1 MEKLMLTLWKPPQQS
16 VEQWRQALLDLGD
29 NLVSAGARTTRVMV
43 VDEGVV
49 AASAQRITN
58 SAIPLDGL
66 LSVWLDSA
74 SQWPSINALVTPL
87 TSRLEAYLV
96 LESEPYPEERKVRAA
111 RYRVPVGK
119 RTPGMNQL
127 SLLHKPDR
135 MSYEHWYDTWRNG
148 HGPNAYPLQS
158 IFGYRQNTVI
168 RALTYGA
175 PVLHAIVE
183 ENFPPEAIGNPQGFF
198 AALGDPDKCA
208 QRQQAMYES
217 TSKFIDFQKIDCI
230 LTSEYQL
237 SA

>member
-1 MEKLMLTLWKPPQQS
+1 MEKLMVTLWNPPQQG
-16 VEQWRQALLDLGD
+16 VQQWRQALLDLGD
-29 NLVSAGARTTRVMV
+29 NLVSAGARTARVMV
-43 VDEGVV
+43 VDGGVA

-74 SQWPSINALVTPL
+74 SQWPSIKALVTPL

-96 LESEPYPEERKVRAA
+96 LESEPYPEERKARAA
-111 RYRVPVGK
+111 HYRVPVGE
-119 RTPGMNQL
+119 RTPGMNQVA
-127 SLLHKPDR
+127 LLHKPDR

-158 IFGYRQNTVI
+158 IFGYRQNTVV
-168 RALTYGA
+168 RALTFGA
-175 PVLHAIVE
+175 PVLHGIVE

-217 TSKFIDFQKIDCI
+217 TSKFIDFQKLDCI

>member
-1 MEKLMLTLWKPPQQS
+1 MEKIILTLWKPTQPNAR
-16 VEQWRQALLDLGD
+16 QWRADLFDLRDALTA
-29 NLVSAGARTTRVMV
+29 AGAKNLRVML
-43 VDEGVV
+43 VDEAV
-49 AASAQRITN
+49 AAASTQRITN
-58 SAIPLDGL
+58 SAVPLDGL
-66 LSVWLDSA
+66 LSLWLDSA
-74 SQWPSINALVTPL
+74 SQWPAIQALVAPKTR
-87 TSRLEAYLV
+87 RLEAYLV
-96 LESEPYPEERKVRAA
+96 VESEPYPEERQPRAA
-111 RYRVPVGK
+111 QYRVPVGE
-119 RTPGMNQL
+119 RTPGMNQVA
-127 SLLHKPDR
+127 LLHKPDR

-158 IFGYRQNTVI
+158 IFGYRQNTVV
-168 RALTYGA
+168 RALTFGA

>member
-1 MEKLMLTLWKPPQQS
+1 MEKIILTLWKPAQPNAG
-16 VEQWRQALLDLGD
+16 QWRADLLGLRDAL
-29 NLVSAGARTTRVMV
+29 VAAGAKNIRVML
-43 VDEGVV
+43 VDEAVA

-58 SAIPLDGL
+58 SAAPLDGM
-66 LSVWLDSA
+66 LSLWLDSA
-74 SQWPSINALVTPL
+74 LQWPAIKTLVTPL

-96 LESEPYPEERKVRAA
+96 VESEPYPEERQA
-111 RYRVPVGK
+111 RSALYQVPVGQ
-119 RTPGMNQL
+119 RTPGMNQVA
-127 SLLHKPDR
+127 LLHKPDR
-135 MSYEHWYDTWRNG
+135 MSYEHWHDTWRNG

-158 IFGYRQNTVI
+158 IFGYRQNTVV
-168 RALTYGA
+168 RALTFGA

-198 AALGDPDKCA
+198 AALGDPEKCA

-217 TSKFIDFQKIDCI
+217 TSRFIDFEKIDCI

>member
-43 VDEGVV
+43 VDEGVA

-58 SAIPLDGL
+58 SAVPLDGL

-74 SQWPSINALVTPL
+74 SQWPSIKALVTPL

-96 LESEPYPEERKVRAA
+96 LESEPYPEERKARAA
-111 RYRVPVGK
+111 HYRVPVGE
-119 RTPGMNQL
+119 RTPGMNQVA
-127 SLLHKPDR
+127 LLHKPDR

-158 IFGYRQNTVI
+158 IFGYRQNTVV
-168 RALTYGA
+168 RALTFGA
-175 PVLHAIVE
+175 PVLHGIVE

-217 TSKFIDFQKIDCI
+217 TSKFIDFQKLDCI

>member
-16 VEQWRQALLDLGD
+16 VQQWRQALLDLGD
-29 NLVSAGARTTRVMV
+29 NLVGAGARTTRVMV
-43 VDEGVV
+43 VDEGVA

-58 SAIPLDGL
+58 SAVPLDGL

-74 SQWPSINALVTPL
+74 SQWPSIKALVTPL
-87 TSRLEAYLV
+87 TSRLEGYLV
-96 LESEPYPEERKVRAA
+96 LESEPYPEERKARAA
-111 RYRVPVGK
+111 HYRVPVGE
-119 RTPGMNQL
+119 RTPGMNQVA
-127 SLLHKPDR
+127 LLHKPDR

-158 IFGYRQNTVI
+158 IFGYRQNTVV
-168 RALTYGA
+168 RALTFGA
-175 PVLHAIVE
+175 PVLHGIVE

-217 TSKFIDFQKIDCI
+217 TSKFIDFQKLDCI

>member
-29 NLVSAGARTTRVMV
+29 NLVGAGARTTRVMV
-43 VDEGVV
+43 VDEGVA

-58 SAIPLDGL
+58 SAVPLDGL

-74 SQWPSINALVTPL
+74 SQWPSIKALVTPL
-87 TSRLEAYLV
+87 TSRLEGYLV
-96 LESEPYPEERKVRAA
+96 LESEPYPEERKARAA
-111 RYRVPVGK
+111 HYRVPVGE
-119 RTPGMNQL
+119 RTPGMNQVA
-127 SLLHKPDR
+127 LLHKPDR

-158 IFGYRQNTVI
+158 IFGYRQNTVV
-168 RALTYGA
+168 RALTFGA
-175 PVLHAIVE
+175 PVLHGIVE

-217 TSKFIDFQKIDCI
+217 TSKFIDFQKLDCI

>member
-1 MEKLMLTLWKPPQQS
+1 MEKIILTLWKPAQPNAG
-16 VEQWRQALLDLGD
+16 QWRADLLGLRDAL
-29 NLVSAGARTTRVMV
+29 VAAGAKNIRVML
-43 VDEGVV
+43 VDEAVA

-58 SAIPLDGL
+58 SAAPLDGM
-66 LSVWLDSA
+66 LSLWLDSA
-74 SQWPSINALVTPL
+74 SQWPAIKTLVAPL

-96 LESEPYPEERKVRAA
+96 VESEPYPEERQA
-111 RYRVPVGK
+111 RSALYQVPVGQ
-119 RTPGMNQL
+119 RTPGMNQVA
-127 SLLHKPDR
+127 LLHKPDR
-135 MSYEHWYDTWRNG
+135 MSYEHWHDTWRNG

-158 IFGYRQNTVI
+158 IFGYRQNTVV
-168 RALTYGA
+168 RALTFGA

-198 AALGDPDKCA
+198 AALGDPEKCA

-217 TSKFIDFQKIDCI
+217 TSRFIDFEKIDCI

>member
-29 NLVSAGARTTRVMV
+29 NLVGAGARTTRVMV
-43 VDEGVV
+43 VDEGVA

-58 SAIPLDGL
+58 SAVPLDGL

-74 SQWPSINALVTPL
+74 SQWFSIKALVTPL

-96 LESEPYPEERKVRAA
+96 LESEPYPEERKARAA
-111 RYRVPVGK
+111 HYRVPVGE
-119 RTPGMNQL
+119 RTPGMNQVA
-127 SLLHKPDR
+127 LLHKPDR

-158 IFGYRQNTVI
+158 IFGYRQNTVV
-168 RALTYGA
+168 RALTFGA
-175 PVLHAIVE
+175 PVLHGIVE

-217 TSKFIDFQKIDCI
+217 TSKFIDFQKLDCI

>member
-29 NLVSAGARTTRVMV
+29 NLLDAGARTLRVMV
-43 VDEGVV
+43 VDEDVA

-58 SAIPLDGL
+58 SAVPLDGL

-74 SQWPSINALVTPL
+74 SQWPSIKALVTPL

-96 LESEPYPEERKVRAA
+96 LESEPYPEERKARAA
-111 RYRVPVGK
+111 HYRVPVGE
-119 RTPGMNQL
+119 RTPGMNQVA
-127 SLLHKPDR
+127 LLHKPDR

-158 IFGYRQNTVI
+158 IFGYRQNTVV
-168 RALTYGA
+168 RALTFGA
-175 PVLHAIVE
+175 PVLHGIVE
-183 ENFPPEAIGNPQGFF
+183 ENFPSEAIGNPQGFF

-217 TSKFIDFQKIDCI
+217 TSKFIDFQKLDCI

>member
-1 MEKLMLTLWKPPQQS
+1 MEKIILTLWKPAQPYAG
-16 VEQWRQALLDLGD
+16 QWRADLLGLRDS
-29 NLVSAGARTTRVMV
+29 LVAAGAKNIRVML
-43 VDEGVV
+43 VDEAVA

-58 SAIPLDGL
+58 SAAPPDGM
-66 LSVWLDSA
+66 LSLWLDSA
-74 SQWPSINALVTPL
+74 SQWPAIKTLVAPL

-96 LESEPYPEERKVRAA
+96 VESEPYPEERQA
-111 RYRVPVGK
+111 RSALYQVPVGQ
-119 RTPGMNQL
+119 RTPGMNQVA
-127 SLLHKPDR
+127 LLHKPDR
-135 MSYEHWYDTWRNG
+135 MSYEHWHDTWRNG

-158 IFGYRQNTVI
+158 IFGYRQNTVV
-168 RALTYGA
+168 RALTFGA

-198 AALGDPDKCA
+198 AALGDPEKCA

-217 TSKFIDFQKIDCI
+217 TSRFIDFEKIDCI

>member
-16 VEQWRQALLDLGD
+16 VQQWRQALLDLGD

-43 VDEGVV
+43 VDEGV
-49 AASAQRITN
+49 ATASAQRITN
-58 SAIPLDGL
+58 SAVPLDGL

-74 SQWPSINALVTPL
+74 SQWPSIKALVTPL
-87 TSRLEAYLV
+87 TSRLEGYLV
-96 LESEPYPEERKVRAA
+96 LESEPYPEERKARAA
-111 RYRVPVGK
+111 HYRVPVGE
-119 RTPGMNQL
+119 RTPGMNQVA
-127 SLLHKPDR
+127 LLHKPDR

-158 IFGYRQNTVI
+158 IFGYRQNTVV
-168 RALTYGA
+168 RALTFGA
-175 PVLHAIVE
+175 PVLHGIVE

-217 TSKFIDFQKIDCI
+217 TSKFIDFQKLDCI

>member
-1 MEKLMLTLWKPPQQS
+1 MEKIILTLWKPAQPNAG
-16 VEQWRQALLDLGD
+16 QWRADLLGLRDAL
-29 NLVSAGARTTRVMV
+29 VTAGAKNIRVML
-43 VDEGVV
+43 VDEAVA

-58 SAIPLDGL
+58 SAAPLDGM
-66 LSVWLDSA
+66 LSLWLDSA
-74 SQWPSINALVTPL
+74 SQWPAIKTLVAPL

-96 LESEPYPEERKVRAA
+96 VESEPYPEERQA
-111 RYRVPVGK
+111 RSALYQVPVGQ
-119 RTPGMNQL
+119 RTPGMNQVA
-127 SLLHKPDR
+127 LLHKPDR
-135 MSYEHWYDTWRNG
+135 MSYEHWHDTWRNG

-158 IFGYRQNTVI
+158 IFGYRQNTVV
-168 RALTYGA
+168 RALTFGA

-198 AALGDPDKCA
+198 AALGDPEKCA

-217 TSKFIDFQKIDCI
+217 TSRFIDFEKIDCI

>member
-1 MEKLMLTLWKPPQQS
+1 MEKIILTLWKPAQLNAG
-16 VEQWRQALLDLGD
+16 QWRADLLSLRDS
-29 NLVSAGARTTRVMV
+29 LVAAGAKNIRVML
-43 VDEGVV
+43 VDEAVA

-58 SAIPLDGL
+58 SAAPPDGM
-66 LSVWLDSA
+66 LSLWLDSA
-74 SQWPSINALVTPL
+74 SQWPAIKTLVAPL

-96 LESEPYPEERKVRAA
+96 VESEPYPEERQA
-111 RYRVPVGK
+111 RSALYQVPVGQ
-119 RTPGMNQL
+119 RTPGMNQVA
-127 SLLHKPDR
+127 LLHKPDR
-135 MSYEHWYDTWRNG
+135 MSYEHWHDTWRNG

-158 IFGYRQNTVI
+158 IFGYRQNTVV
-168 RALTYGA
+168 RALTFGA

-198 AALGDPDKCA
+198 AALGDPEKCA

-217 TSKFIDFQKIDCI
+217 TSRFIDFEKIDCI

>member
-1 MEKLMLTLWKPPQQS
+1 MEKIILTLWKPAQPNAG
-16 VEQWRQALLDLGD
+16 QWRADLLGLRDS
-29 NLVSAGARTTRVMV
+29 LVTAGAKNIRVML
-43 VDEGVV
+43 VDEAVA

-58 SAIPLDGL
+58 SAAPLDGM
-66 LSVWLDSA
+66 LSLWLDSA
-74 SQWPSINALVTPL
+74 SQWPAIKTLVAPL

-96 LESEPYPEERKVRAA
+96 VESEPYPEERQA
-111 RYRVPVGK
+111 RSALYQVPVGQ
-119 RTPGMNQL
+119 RTPGMNQVA
-127 SLLHKPDR
+127 LLHKPDR
-135 MSYEHWYDTWRNG
+135 MSYEHWHDTWRNG

-158 IFGYRQNTVI
+158 IFGYRQNTVV
-168 RALTYGA
+168 RALTFGA

-198 AALGDPDKCA
+198 AALGDPEKCA

-217 TSKFIDFQKIDCI
+217 TSRFIDFEKIDCI

>member
-1 MEKLMLTLWKPPQQS
+1 MEKIILTLWKPAQPNAG
-16 VEQWRQALLDLGD
+16 QWRADLLGLRDAL
-29 NLVSAGARTTRVMV
+29 VAAGAKNIRVML
-43 VDEGVV
+43 VDEAVA

-58 SAIPLDGL
+58 SAAPPDGM
-66 LSVWLDSA
+66 LSLWLDSA
-74 SQWPSINALVTPL
+74 SQWPAIKTLVTPL

-96 LESEPYPEERKVRAA
+96 VESEPYPEERQA
-111 RYRVPVGK
+111 RSALYQVPVGQ
-119 RTPGMNQL
+119 RTPGMNQVA
-127 SLLHKPDR
+127 LLHKPDR
-135 MSYEHWYDTWRNG
+135 MSYEHWHDTWRNG

-158 IFGYRQNTVI
+158 IFGYRQNTVV
-168 RALTYGA
+168 RALTFGA

-198 AALGDPDKCA
+198 AALGDPEKCA

-217 TSKFIDFQKIDCI
+217 TSRFIDFEKIDCI

>member
-16 VEQWRQALLDLGD
+16 VQQWRQALLDLGD

-43 VDEGVV
+43 VDEGV
-49 AASAQRITN
+49 ATASAQRITN
-58 SAIPLDGL
+58 SAVPLDGL

-74 SQWPSINALVTPL
+74 SQWPSIKALVTPL

-96 LESEPYPEERKVRAA
+96 LESEPYPEERKARAA
-111 RYRVPVGK
+111 HYRVPVGE
-119 RTPGMNQL
+119 RTPGMNQVA
-127 SLLHKPDR
+127 LLHKPDR

-158 IFGYRQNTVI
+158 IFGYRQNTVV
-168 RALTYGA
+168 RALTFGA
-175 PVLHAIVE
+175 PVLHGIVE

-217 TSKFIDFQKIDCI
+217 TSKFIDFQKLDCI

>member
-1 MEKLMLTLWKPPQQS
+1 MEKIILTLWKPAQLNAG
-16 VEQWRQALLDLGD
+16 QWRADLLGLRDAL
-29 NLVSAGARTTRVMV
+29 VAAGAKNIRVML
-43 VDEGVV
+43 VDEAVA

-58 SAIPLDGL
+58 SAAPLDGM
-66 LSVWLDSA
+66 LSLWLDSA
-74 SQWPSINALVTPL
+74 SQWPAIKTLVAPL

-96 LESEPYPEERKVRAA
+96 VESEPYPEERQA
-111 RYRVPVGK
+111 RSALYQVPVGQ
-119 RTPGMNQL
+119 RTPGMNQVA
-127 SLLHKPDR
+127 LLHKPDR
-135 MSYEHWYDTWRNG
+135 MSYEHWHDTWRNG

-158 IFGYRQNTVI
+158 IFGYRQNTVV
-168 RALTYGA
+168 RALTFGA

-198 AALGDPDKCA
+198 AALGDPEKCA

-217 TSKFIDFQKIDCI
+217 TSRFIDFEKIDCI

>member
-1 MEKLMLTLWKPPQQS
+1 MEKIILTLWKPAQPNAG
-16 VEQWRQALLDLGD
+16 QWRADLLGLRDS
-29 NLVSAGARTTRVMV
+29 LVAAGAKNIRVML
-43 VDEGVV
+43 VDEAVA

-58 SAIPLDGL
+58 SAAPLDGM
-66 LSVWLDSA
+66 LSLWLDSA
-74 SQWPSINALVTPL
+74 SQWPAIKTLVTPL

-96 LESEPYPEERKVRAA
+96 VESEPYPEERQA
-111 RYRVPVGK
+111 RSALYQVPVGQ
-119 RTPGMNQL
+119 RTPGMNQVA
-127 SLLHKPDR
+127 LLHKPDR
-135 MSYEHWYDTWRNG
+135 MSYEHWHDTWRNG

-158 IFGYRQNTVI
+158 IFGYRQNTVV
-168 RALTYGA
+168 RALTFGA

-198 AALGDPDKCA
+198 AALGDPEKCA

-217 TSKFIDFQKIDCI
+217 TSRFIDFEKIDCI

>member
-1 MEKLMLTLWKPPQQS
+1 MEKIILTLWKPAQPYAG
-16 VEQWRQALLDLGD
+16 QWRADLLGLRDS
-29 NLVSAGARTTRVMV
+29 LVAAGAKNIRVML
-43 VDEGVV
+43 VDEAVA

-58 SAIPLDGL
+58 SAAPLDGM
-66 LSVWLDSA
+66 LSLWLDSA
-74 SQWPSINALVTPL
+74 SQWPAIKTLVAPL

-96 LESEPYPEERKVRAA
+96 VESEPYPEERQA
-111 RYRVPVGK
+111 RSALYQVPVGQ
-119 RTPGMNQL
+119 RTPGMNQVA
-127 SLLHKPDR
+127 LLHKPDR
-135 MSYEHWYDTWRNG
+135 MSYEHWHDTWRNG

-158 IFGYRQNTVI
+158 IFGYRQNTVV
-168 RALTYGA
+168 RALTFGA

-198 AALGDPDKCA
+198 AALGDPEKCA

-217 TSKFIDFQKIDCI
+217 TSRFIDFEKIDCI

>member
-1 MEKLMLTLWKPPQQS
+1 MEKIILTLWKPAQPNAG
-16 VEQWRQALLDLGD
+16 QWRADLLGLRDG
-29 NLVSAGARTTRVMV
+29 LVAAGAKNIRVML
-43 VDEGVV
+43 VDEAVA

-58 SAIPLDGL
+58 SAAPPDGM
-66 LSVWLDSA
+66 LSLWLDSA
-74 SQWPSINALVTPL
+74 SQWPAIKTLVTPL

-96 LESEPYPEERKVRAA
+96 VESEPYPEERQA
-111 RYRVPVGK
+111 RSALYQVPVGQ
-119 RTPGMNQL
+119 RTPGMNQVA
-127 SLLHKPDR
+127 LLHKPDR
-135 MSYEHWYDTWRNG
+135 MSYEHWHDTWRNG

-158 IFGYRQNTVI
+158 IFGYRQNTVV
-168 RALTYGA
+168 RALTFGA

-198 AALGDPDKCA
+198 AALGDPEKCA

-217 TSKFIDFQKIDCI
+217 TSRFIDFEKIDCI

>member
-1 MEKLMLTLWKPPQQS
+1 MEKLMLTLWKPPQHS
-16 VEQWRQALLDLGD
+16 SEQWRPDLLGLRNDLEA
-29 NLVSAGARTTRVMV
+29 AGAQNIRVMV
-43 VDEGVV
+43 VDQAVA

-58 SAIPLDGL
+58 SAVPLDGM
-66 LSVWLDSA
+66 LSLWLDSA
-74 SQWPSINALVTPL
+74 SQLPSIKDLLTPL

-96 LESEPYPEERKVRAA
+96 LESEPYPQERQARAGK
-111 RYRVPVGK
+111 YRVPVGQ
-119 RTPGMNQL
+119 RTPGMNQVA
-127 SLLHKPDR
+127 LLHKPHR
-135 MSYEHWYDTWRNG
+135 MSYEQWYDTWRNG

-158 IFGYRQNTVI
+158 IFGYRQNTVV

-183 ENFPPEAIGNPQGFF
+183 ENFPPEAIGNQQGFF

-208 QRQQAMYES
+208 QRRQAMYES
-217 TSKFIDFQKIDCI
+217 TSRFIDFEKIDCI

>member
-29 NLVSAGARTTRVMV
+29 NLVSAGARTARVMV
-43 VDEGVV
+43 VDGGVA

-74 SQWPSINALVTPL
+74 SQWPSIKALVTPL

-96 LESEPYPEERKVRAA
+96 LESEPYPEERKARAA
-111 RYRVPVGK
+111 HYRVPVGE
-119 RTPGMNQL
+119 RTPGMNQVA
-127 SLLHKPDR
+127 LLHKPDR

-158 IFGYRQNTVI
+158 IFGYRQNTVV
-168 RALTYGA
+168 RALTFGA
-175 PVLHAIVE
+175 PVLHGIVE

-217 TSKFIDFQKIDCI
+217 TSKFIDFQKLDCI

>member
-16 VEQWRQALLDLGD
+16 VQQWRQALLDLGD

-43 VDEGVV
+43 VDEGVA

-58 SAIPLDGL
+58 SAVPLDGL

-74 SQWPSINALVTPL
+74 SQWPSIKALVTPL
-87 TSRLEAYLV
+87 TSRLEGYLV
-96 LESEPYPEERKVRAA
+96 LESEPYPEERKARAA
-111 RYRVPVGK
+111 HYRVPVGE
-119 RTPGMNQL
+119 RTPGMNQVA
-127 SLLHKPDR
+127 LLHKPDR

-158 IFGYRQNTVI
+158 IFGYRQNTVV
-168 RALTYGA
+168 RALTFGA
-175 PVLHAIVE
+175 PVLHGIVE

-217 TSKFIDFQKIDCI
+217 TSKFIDFQKLDCI

>member
-16 VEQWRQALLDLGD
+16 VQQWRQALLDLGD

-43 VDEGVV
+43 VDEGV
-49 AASAQRITN
+49 ATASAQRITN
-58 SAIPLDGL
+58 SAAPLDGL

-74 SQWPSINALVTPL
+74 SQWPSIKALVTPL

-96 LESEPYPEERKVRAA
+96 LESEPYPEERKSRAA
-111 RYRVPVGK
+111 HYRVPVGE
-119 RTPGMNQL
+119 RTPGMNQVA
-127 SLLHKPDR
+127 LLHKPDR

-158 IFGYRQNTVI
+158 IFGYRQNTVV
-168 RALTYGA
+168 RALTFGA
-175 PVLHAIVE
+175 PVLHGIVE

-217 TSKFIDFQKIDCI
+217 TSKFIDFQKLDCI